1 MARVIYARF
10 PAPASNSTTT
20 ESLSAANR
28 SASLSARLPGGP
40 NTNAGHSRTRVESW
54 TYDAQDRL
62 TSHTT
67 PERTTT
73 WQLDAGGRRIQ
84 QTVVA
89 TAGSTGPPANAN
101 PLEASAGAPLG
112 TLTYSYNSRDQLKQV
127 SGALIAGYALDA
139 MG

>member
-1 MARVIYARF
+1 M
-10 PAPASNSTTT
+10 
-20 ESLSAANR
+20 
-28 SASLSARLPGGP
+28 
-40 NTNAGHSRTRVESW
+40 ESW
-54 TYDAQDRL
+54 TYDTQDRL

-89 TAGSTGPPANAN
+89 TAGATGPPANAN